1 MPLADLRDKSSVRHG
16 DLLVCV
22 PSPGTT
28 AGELR
33 EQLMKVYGVYTT
45 VRVDLPR
52 PLPAMLRN
60 WVKTHAAE
68 DLLGDRKF
76 EFPVDVRRSSS
87 L

>member
-1 MPLADLRDKSSVRHG
+1 MRHG

-60 WVKTHAAE
+60 WVKAHPDE
-68 DLLGDRKF
+68 DLLGSLAALENAVRDQPDR
-76 EFPVDVRRSSS
+76 S
-87 L
+87 